1 MGLGLVVLGIYIFKN
16 IWVFG
21 YPFFPVQM
29 FDFGVSWSP
38 NAEILKQSSEVAILK
53 TYDLKFTISEI
64 QQFTTWDYI
73 YHWFTLHSYK
83 KYIHIAFVLLMVI
96 YTIFTFQKKQKTLYL
111 LWISI
116 LLKTIFVLYFSA
128 QFRFFIDVFFV
139 AFVVVFGLKV
149 KEKISLLS
157 FSLGAV
163 LVLFLMS
170 FPKILQSQVRTF
182 KLGHYMQ
189 GFTVTQ
195 LYRPAVFELNSYQ
208 TFKIGNL
215 DFNVPNYDLSFDTP
229 QPSLS
234 PYSVKKYYEA
244 GIFPQK
250 ISENIQDGF
259 VWKKLSPEEKEEL
272 KKIDVLT
279 LENEK
284 INKMYKELS
293 ETKLSIEQM
302 SVLELQKNISEK
314 TNELATVNQSISE
327 KTNFLNEVLTRINNL
342 LSHERNLQSQ
352 LTVLESDIAMEEFGL
367 YKPRYD
373 FASSLEYKDKLNV
386 IREMQKAMIKSKSAV
401 NYFENWTVD
410 GSKAKGKKMTNDNI
424 KMILRSFNN
433 ECEAA
438 INKVKFSNIQSIE
451 KRIQTSF
458 NQHNKLNETNKV
470 SLTQRFLD
478 LKFQAHVPMISAFQ
492 STFHCHHTRHQTAC
506 SQFQFHSNA

>member
-1 MGLGLVVLGIYIFKN
+1 MGI
-16 IWVFG
+16 
-21 YPFFPVQM
+21 
-29 FDFGVSWSP
+29 FDF
-38 NAEILKQSSEVAILK
+38 LK
-53 TYDLKFTISEI
+53 
-64 QQFTTWDYI
+64 
-73 YHWFTLHSYK
+73 
-83 KYIHIAFVLLMVI
+83 
-96 YTIFTFQKKQKTLYL
+96 
-111 LWISI
+111 
-116 LLKTIFVLYFSA
+116 
-128 QFRFFIDVFFV
+128 
-139 AFVVVFGLKV
+139 
-149 KEKISLLS
+149 
-157 FSLGAV
+157 
-163 LVLFLMS
+163 
-170 FPKILQSQVRTF
+170 
-182 KLGHYMQ
+182 
-189 GFTVTQ
+189 
-195 LYRPAVFELNSYQ
+195 
-208 TFKIGNL
+208 
-215 DFNVPNYDLSFDTP
+215 
-229 QPSLS
+229 
-234 PYSVKKYYEA
+234 
-244 GIFPQK
+244 
-250 ISENIQDGF
+250 
-259 VWKKLSPEEKEEL
+259 KEEL

-352 LTVLESDIAMEEFGL
+352 LTVLESDIAMGEFGL

-478 LKFQAHVPMISAFQ
+478 LKLQELYLAFEYEQKKEEEKEALREQREKEKEEKALQKEIESKKKVIHKEMSHLENVISELEMKLIVADESEKESLEAQILELKENLNKFEEEIEELDYRTANAAAGYVYVISNIGSFGEDVVKIGVTRRLDPLERISELSSASVPFKFDVHALIFSYDAYNLEASLHNKF
-492 STFHCHHTRHQTAC
+492 SDKRL
-506 SQFQFHSNA
+506 NAVNNRKEFFKIPIDEIENELQIYKDLTIDFSKVPEAQEYRESLKLRG

>member
-1 MGLGLVVLGIYIFKN
+1 MGI
-16 IWVFG
+16 
-21 YPFFPVQM
+21 
-29 FDFGVSWSP
+29 FDF
-38 NAEILKQSSEVAILK
+38 LK
-53 TYDLKFTISEI
+53 
-64 QQFTTWDYI
+64 
-73 YHWFTLHSYK
+73 
-83 KYIHIAFVLLMVI
+83 
-96 YTIFTFQKKQKTLYL
+96 
-111 LWISI
+111 
-116 LLKTIFVLYFSA
+116 
-128 QFRFFIDVFFV
+128 
-139 AFVVVFGLKV
+139 
-149 KEKISLLS
+149 
-157 FSLGAV
+157 
-163 LVLFLMS
+163 
-170 FPKILQSQVRTF
+170 
-182 KLGHYMQ
+182 
-189 GFTVTQ
+189 
-195 LYRPAVFELNSYQ
+195 
-208 TFKIGNL
+208 
-215 DFNVPNYDLSFDTP
+215 
-229 QPSLS
+229 
-234 PYSVKKYYEA
+234 
-244 GIFPQK
+244 
-250 ISENIQDGF
+250 
-259 VWKKLSPEEKEEL
+259 KEEL

-478 LKFQAHVPMISAFQ
+478 LKLQELYLAFEYEQKKEEEKEALREQREKEKEEKALQKEIESKKKVIHKEMSHLENVISELEMKLIVAYEFEKESLEAQILELKENLNKVEEEIEELDYRTANAAAGYVYVISNIGSFGEDVVKIGVTRRLDPLERISELSSASVPFKFDVHALIFSYDAYNLEASLHNKF
-492 STFHCHHTRHQTAC
+492 SDKRL
-506 SQFQFHSNA
+506 NAVNNRKEFFKIPIDEIENELQIYKDLTIDFSKVPEAQEYRESLKLRG

>member
-1 MGLGLVVLGIYIFKN
+1 MGI
-16 IWVFG
+16 
-21 YPFFPVQM
+21 
-29 FDFGVSWSP
+29 FDF
-38 NAEILKQSSEVAILK
+38 LK
-53 TYDLKFTISEI
+53 
-64 QQFTTWDYI
+64 
-73 YHWFTLHSYK
+73 
-83 KYIHIAFVLLMVI
+83 
-96 YTIFTFQKKQKTLYL
+96 
-111 LWISI
+111 
-116 LLKTIFVLYFSA
+116 
-128 QFRFFIDVFFV
+128 
-139 AFVVVFGLKV
+139 
-149 KEKISLLS
+149 
-157 FSLGAV
+157 
-163 LVLFLMS
+163 
-170 FPKILQSQVRTF
+170 
-182 KLGHYMQ
+182 
-189 GFTVTQ
+189 
-195 LYRPAVFELNSYQ
+195 
-208 TFKIGNL
+208 
-215 DFNVPNYDLSFDTP
+215 
-229 QPSLS
+229 
-234 PYSVKKYYEA
+234 
-244 GIFPQK
+244 
-250 ISENIQDGF
+250 
-259 VWKKLSPEEKEEL
+259 KEEL

-470 SLTQRFLD
+470 SLTLNY
-478 LKFQAHVPMISAFQ
+478 S
-492 STFHCHHTRHQTAC
+492 
-506 SQFQFHSNA
+506 

>member
-1 MGLGLVVLGIYIFKN
+1 M
-16 IWVFG
+16 
-21 YPFFPVQM
+21 
-29 FDFGVSWSP
+29 
-38 NAEILKQSSEVAILK
+38 
-53 TYDLKFTISEI
+53 
-64 QQFTTWDYI
+64 
-73 YHWFTLHSYK
+73 
-83 KYIHIAFVLLMVI
+83 
-96 YTIFTFQKKQKTLYL
+96 
-111 LWISI
+111 
-116 LLKTIFVLYFSA
+116 
-128 QFRFFIDVFFV
+128 
-139 AFVVVFGLKV
+139 
-149 KEKISLLS
+149 
-157 FSLGAV
+157 
-163 LVLFLMS
+163 
-170 FPKILQSQVRTF
+170 
-182 KLGHYMQ
+182 
-189 GFTVTQ
+189 
-195 LYRPAVFELNSYQ
+195 
-208 TFKIGNL
+208 
-215 DFNVPNYDLSFDTP
+215 
-229 QPSLS
+229 
-234 PYSVKKYYEA
+234 
-244 GIFPQK
+244 
-250 ISENIQDGF
+250 
-259 VWKKLSPEEKEEL
+259 

-478 LKFQAHVPMISAFQ
+478 LKLQELYLAFEYEQKKEEEKEALREQREKEKEEKALQKEIESKKKVIHKEMSHLENVISELEMKLIVADESEKESLEAQILELKENLNKFEEEIEELDYRTANAAAGYVYVISNIGSFGEDVVKIGVTRRLDPLERISELSSASVPFKFDVHALIFSYDAYNLEASLHNKF
-492 STFHCHHTRHQTAC
+492 SDKRL
-506 SQFQFHSNA
+506 NAVNNRKEFFKIPIDEIENELQIYKDLTIDFSKVPEAQEYRESLKLRG

>member
-1 MGLGLVVLGIYIFKN
+1 MGI
-16 IWVFG
+16 
-21 YPFFPVQM
+21 
-29 FDFGVSWSP
+29 FDF
-38 NAEILKQSSEVAILK
+38 LK
-53 TYDLKFTISEI
+53 
-64 QQFTTWDYI
+64 
-73 YHWFTLHSYK
+73 
-83 KYIHIAFVLLMVI
+83 
-96 YTIFTFQKKQKTLYL
+96 
-111 LWISI
+111 
-116 LLKTIFVLYFSA
+116 
-128 QFRFFIDVFFV
+128 
-139 AFVVVFGLKV
+139 
-149 KEKISLLS
+149 
-157 FSLGAV
+157 
-163 LVLFLMS
+163 
-170 FPKILQSQVRTF
+170 
-182 KLGHYMQ
+182 
-189 GFTVTQ
+189 
-195 LYRPAVFELNSYQ
+195 
-208 TFKIGNL
+208 
-215 DFNVPNYDLSFDTP
+215 
-229 QPSLS
+229 
-234 PYSVKKYYEA
+234 
-244 GIFPQK
+244 
-250 ISENIQDGF
+250 
-259 VWKKLSPEEKEEL
+259 KEEL

-478 LKFQAHVPMISAFQ
+478 LKLQELYLAFEYEQKKEEEKEALREQREKETEEKALQKEIESKKKVIHKEMSHLENVISELEMKLIVADESEKESLEAQILELKENLNKFEEEIEELDYRTANAAAGYVYVISNIGSFGEDVVKIGVTRRLDPLERISELSSASVPFKFDVHALIFSYDAYNLEASLHNKF
-492 STFHCHHTRHQTAC
+492 SDKRL
-506 SQFQFHSNA
+506 NAVNNRKEFFKIPIDEIENELQIYKDLTIDFSKVPEAQEYRESLKLRG

>member
-1 MGLGLVVLGIYIFKN
+1 MGI
-16 IWVFG
+16 
-21 YPFFPVQM
+21 
-29 FDFGVSWSP
+29 FDF
-38 NAEILKQSSEVAILK
+38 LK
-53 TYDLKFTISEI
+53 
-64 QQFTTWDYI
+64 
-73 YHWFTLHSYK
+73 
-83 KYIHIAFVLLMVI
+83 
-96 YTIFTFQKKQKTLYL
+96 
-111 LWISI
+111 
-116 LLKTIFVLYFSA
+116 
-128 QFRFFIDVFFV
+128 
-139 AFVVVFGLKV
+139 
-149 KEKISLLS
+149 
-157 FSLGAV
+157 
-163 LVLFLMS
+163 
-170 FPKILQSQVRTF
+170 
-182 KLGHYMQ
+182 
-189 GFTVTQ
+189 
-195 LYRPAVFELNSYQ
+195 
-208 TFKIGNL
+208 
-215 DFNVPNYDLSFDTP
+215 
-229 QPSLS
+229 
-234 PYSVKKYYEA
+234 
-244 GIFPQK
+244 
-250 ISENIQDGF
+250 
-259 VWKKLSPEEKEEL
+259 KEEL

-478 LKFQAHVPMISAFQ
+478 LKLQELYLAFEYEQKKEEEKEALREQREKEKEEKALQKEIESKKKVIHKEMSHLENVISELEMKLIVADESEKESLEAQILELKENLNKFEEEIEELDYRTANAAAGYVYVISNIGSFGEDVVKIGVTRRLDPLERISELSSASVPFKFDVHALIFSYDAYNLEASLHNKF
-492 STFHCHHTRHQTAC
+492 SDKRL
-506 SQFQFHSNA
+506 NAVNNRKEFFKFPIDEIENELQIYKDLTIDFSKVPEAQEYRESLKLRG

>member
-1 MGLGLVVLGIYIFKN
+1 MGI
-16 IWVFG
+16 
-21 YPFFPVQM
+21 
-29 FDFGVSWSP
+29 FDF
-38 NAEILKQSSEVAILK
+38 LK
-53 TYDLKFTISEI
+53 
-64 QQFTTWDYI
+64 
-73 YHWFTLHSYK
+73 
-83 KYIHIAFVLLMVI
+83 
-96 YTIFTFQKKQKTLYL
+96 
-111 LWISI
+111 
-116 LLKTIFVLYFSA
+116 
-128 QFRFFIDVFFV
+128 
-139 AFVVVFGLKV
+139 
-149 KEKISLLS
+149 
-157 FSLGAV
+157 
-163 LVLFLMS
+163 
-170 FPKILQSQVRTF
+170 
-182 KLGHYMQ
+182 
-189 GFTVTQ
+189 
-195 LYRPAVFELNSYQ
+195 
-208 TFKIGNL
+208 
-215 DFNVPNYDLSFDTP
+215 
-229 QPSLS
+229 
-234 PYSVKKYYEA
+234 
-244 GIFPQK
+244 
-250 ISENIQDGF
+250 
-259 VWKKLSPEEKEEL
+259 KEEL

-314 TNELATVNQSISE
+314 TNELATLNQSISQ

-451 KRIQTSF
+451 
-458 NQHNKLNETNKV
+458 HL
-470 SLTQRFLD
+470 L
-478 LKFQAHVPMISAFQ
+478 ISII
-492 STFHCHHTRHQTAC
+492 
-506 SQFQFHSNA
+506 N